1 MPKARRII
9 PTNNKRHLREK
20 LSLRALALFASLTL
34 VGAATSFGQAE
45 RFDLPIWTINQSAPL
60 PGALYPMLA
69 YPGAGVQICA
79 TWNPSV
85 AACTTLATT
94 YASASGS
101 ACPSNA
107 QLVSSQPGSSCSGV
121 ADAVGGVGGF
131 AAPGTYAYVLTT
143 TYGAYGPYVF
153 GVDAAGAYCPL
164 AGCAFTDPV
173 TFGPTTFNVQTLAQL
188 QSAITLCSTSSCSIL
203 ITANIAIPSNLSI
216 PSNIALIFG
225 GGQLQPATSTTLT
238 IPGAPASCSAAARF
252 HLRRRSALSCR

>member
-9 PTNNKRHLREK
+9 PTNIKRHLREK

-34 VGAATSFGQAE
+34 VGAATSFGQAA

-143 TYGAYGPYVF
+143 SYGTYGPYLF
-153 GVDAAGAYCPL
+153 GVDAAGAYCP
-164 AGCAFTDPV
+164 F
-173 TFGPTTFNVQTLAQL
+173 
-188 QSAITLCSTSSCSIL
+188 
-203 ITANIAIPSNLSI
+203 
-216 PSNIALIFG
+216 
-225 GGQLQPATSTTLT
+225 
-238 IPGAPASCSAAARF
+238 AAARSPG
-252 HLRRRSALSCR
+252 L